1 MPLPPVVTKI
11 NKNGVTFTSSVDRT
25 QWTMEQLINAA
36 LRDVG
41 NVLRMK
47 MIYKLRT
54 LKGFKKVRKKDRVL
68 KSTMYRVDYKTNIL
82 KVGFKHNTW
91 YGVQQELG
99 TQNQPKRNILS
110 ETIQENIP
118 LIIEIE
124 SQYLSSLTDE
134 AKALRLAQESEST
147 ENNQEA
153 EQDKLVL

>member
-82 KVGFKHNTW
+82 KS
-91 YGVQQELG
+91 GVQ
-99 TQNQPKRNILS
+99 T
-110 ETIQENIP
+110 
-118 LIIEIE
+118 
-124 SQYLSSLTDE
+124 
-134 AKALRLAQESEST
+134 
-147 ENNQEA
+147 
-153 EQDKLVL
+153 